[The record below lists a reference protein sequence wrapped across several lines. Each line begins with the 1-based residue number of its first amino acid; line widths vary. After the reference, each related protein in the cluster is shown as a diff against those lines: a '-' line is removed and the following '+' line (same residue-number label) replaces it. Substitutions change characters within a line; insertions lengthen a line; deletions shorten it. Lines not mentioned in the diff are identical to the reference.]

1 MDVGPLCPT
10 PPKSTRRVEGDW
22 KLVLVWANIQLKG
35 IMKDSRRVTDPEILP
50 PEKMVSYK
58 VSVRSH
64 PAGESYT
71 VKPIG
76 KLQLFLWSIVGL
88 LAGSVVLA
96 FFLAAFAIGLI
107 LALPLVL
114 LGFFQLVRLWW
125 RLRKYQSR
133 PFPR

>member
-1 MDVGPLCPT
+1 
-10 PPKSTRRVEGDW
+10 
-22 KLVLVWANIQLKG
+22 
-35 IMKDSRRVTDPEILP
+35 MKDSRRVTDPEILP

>member
-1 MDVGPLCPT
+1 
-10 PPKSTRRVEGDW
+10 
-22 KLVLVWANIQLKG
+22 
-35 IMKDSRRVTDPEILP
+35 MKDSRRVTDPEILP

-64 PAGESYT
+64 PKESYT

>member
-1 MDVGPLCPT
+1 
-10 PPKSTRRVEGDW
+10 
-22 KLVLVWANIQLKG
+22 
-35 IMKDSRRVTDPEILP
+35 MKDSRRVTDPEILP

-64 PAGESYT
+64 PKESYT
-71 VKPIG
+71 VNAIG
-76 KLQLFLWSIVGL
+76 KLQLFLWSIVGF
-88 LAGSVVLA
+88 LAAAMVIA
-96 FFLAAFAIGLI
+96 FFLATFAIGLI

>member
-1 MDVGPLCPT
+1 
-10 PPKSTRRVEGDW
+10 
-22 KLVLVWANIQLKG
+22 
-35 IMKDSRRVTDPEILP
+35 MKDSRRVTDPEILP

-71 VKPIG
+71 VKPLS
-76 KLQLFLWSIVGL
+76 KFQLLMWSIVGL

>member
-1 MDVGPLCPT
+1 
-10 PPKSTRRVEGDW
+10 
-22 KLVLVWANIQLKG
+22 
-35 IMKDSRRVTDPEILP
+35 MKDPRRVTGPEILP

-64 PAGESYT
+64 PKESYT

-76 KLQLFLWSIVGL
+76 KLQLFLWSIVGF
-88 LAGSVVLA
+88 LAAAMVIA
-96 FFLAAFAIGLI
+96 FFLATFAIGLI